1 MKPRFLLAAALL
13 SLGMMTLWLRH
24 APTDTTAPEPI
35 TEIGFQPTALRVAAR
50 GLARTANPT
59 NYYQRLATALD
70 AESDPAQREEQLQ
83 ATVAAIADA
92 EVPAALAALTTD
104 SSSPSA
110 AELRA
115 LLAAR
120 WAGQTPAAA
129 TAWAEQLPTGL
140 VRNDLLRQIAIPWA
154 ESDLPAAADWVAELP
169 ATDPAKSEVSLA
181 VAYEAART
189 NALIALQLAA
199 PLPASR
205 ERDDFLIHAVR
216 QWTEADAATVGA
228 WIASIPDPALQ
239 QRLTAAFAVALSQAD
254 SSAAATLASTSLPSG
269 SLQNRTTVAIV
280 QQWAQTDPT
289 SAAHWVEQFP
299 AGALR
304 DSATQNL
311 LSLWTLQNPDA
322 AGQWAASLTDST
334 LRQSSQA
341 AYQVALNQRAIE
353 TAAHAADAD

>member
-70 AESDPAQREEQLQ
+70 AESDPAQREEQLP
-83 ATVAAIADA
+83 ATVAAITDT
-92 EVPAALAALTTD
+92 EVPAALAALTD
-104 SSSPSA
+104 SNSPSA

-115 LLAAR
+115 LLATRWAEQNPAAAAA
-120 WAGQTPAAA
+120 WAGQ
-129 TAWAEQLPTGL
+129 LPPGP
-140 VRNDLLRQIAIPWA
+140 VRNDLLQQIAIPWA
-154 ESDLPAAADWVAELP
+154 ESDLPAVTDWVAELP

-334 LRQSSQA
+334 LRQSAQA